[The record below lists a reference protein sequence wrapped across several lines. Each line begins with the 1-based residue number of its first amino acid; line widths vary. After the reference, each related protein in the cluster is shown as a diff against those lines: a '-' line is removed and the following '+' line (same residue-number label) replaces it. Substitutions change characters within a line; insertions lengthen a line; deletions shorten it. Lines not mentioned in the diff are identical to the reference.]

1 MNMNYLLKYSSTLLR
16 TAFLFGALTFAG
28 LQTEAQ
34 VWKSLITNGNLEGT
48 NVENFFSKESGIYT
62 GADHH
67 SDIFPGVG
75 VNNSRGIVVDGSN
88 NGNNQLTHDDWDT
101 QFFIRANSSLPAGTR
116 IHVVFQYKANRD
128 ASCQMQW
135 HEGPGDY
142 LDWRCNLHNTNGNN
156 YDNNLQFTNEWK
168 QLEYTGVIPDY
179 ADGCQTI
186 ALNLSV
192 TRQST
197 IFYFDNIVFEY
208 DMSGDGIPVNHNVTH
223 KESYLKQYA
232 VDFQNQGYD
241 LDKQGLAS
249 GAQSDWWN
257 YDNATQRVN
266 HFEITHFVKR
276 GESVRYLLPTAEN
289 TNDHT
294 MYQRWYNYDN
304 ETDLASILDH
314 VTLIGRDNANVP
326 FYLYNNGLVTGER
339 VYWDD
344 QPQSPYAYTHF
355 TFTNTDGENLT
366 VAADVSRYSDM
377 TYQYPNAPLTGDLEE
392 PSLTMRYLYYMNDA
406 KVMAARLTSFPEL
419 SDETEKAKDENWL
432 ESKVFHFPSKRLPYE
447 NDKRKGYQGEFI
459 GLRHIFS
466 DYWVFANGDPNSND
480 DNNLVSAVIN
490 NTSGRIEVVIDDNGT
505 GIRKGGYHPD
515 IDRDTPGNANV
526 NENGYTG
533 YYLDDFMH
541 PWNNPVRLSYAD
553 SRFLVFR
560 YPDNGIATNE
570 RITNPVT
577 NTVEIKPAYIRVYFN
592 NNGTRYQLAQYT
604 IIFDENSETLP
615 WKSVNGSDKV
625 QGSDR
630 DPNKLR
636 EKAGKPIAKI
646 SFDYPQNSTYH
657 FPEGYTN
664 HGQNEHTGE
673 NYGYDRG
680 QPYLWPDPAHGD
692 FHGIIPESSPVPLVF
707 EKCNY
712 AFDGENALFGAY
724 AMLTNMNTQWGNKK
738 TAVPSNDAT
747 YGYNLAPDQRYQS
760 GFLYIDASQ
769 LPGDICSIPFE
780 GDFCAGEQLMFSGW
794 ISGANEVGGVRSP
807 GGITITLKGEHMVN
821 GQMVTET
828 IYRFCPGMCYELDNG
843 SGDNWGSNGNRVM
856 WQQFYFDFTVP
867 AKYDRHWI
875 EVNNNC
881 VSSQGGDFMLD
892 NIEVY
897 AIAPEIIADI
907 NTPICID
914 KDGHVDMRLLKLM
927 VNFNKEKSTSN
938 VNEGA
943 TADLGFV
950 FLKKDI
956 FLTTFKEKLS
966 AMSPAQLHDIGVD
979 VTKLATMFGLDSF
992 SWDAISLDDLA
1003 YAIEEGLFDG
1013 ISGDHPHQSYIDAFN
1028 AALLRGEDD
1037 NGNPLKTIWYSQNK
1051 NQNMGSGVMYFQW
1064 NSTFNSMEP
1073 YSFAKAV
1080 NKTHPTYRYTDDD
1093 GDNWIVMN
1101 GNYAKLPWEAN
1112 VDYYIIPSNV
1122 PYASIQSFD
1131 NVYGAFNLCSP
1142 CTKASVFRLD
1152 PPYEILGLES
1162 SDVTNDV
1169 EVCEGTIPTVV
1180 TDLIG
1185 YDLEGNRVP
1194 MQDLNFDWWLGDPQ
1208 GTPALVATLDNFIEQ
1223 EKSGN
1228 KLNKSLSYF
1237 RFYYPE
1243 ATDLDGVYPHEAK
1256 DGKPALTQDMID
1268 YLQEEVDA
1276 GRLVLHQSSV
1286 SISALK
1292 TAENDPYVYLVACPI
1307 HDGNFDAALNRV
1319 NDPEN
1324 PENNHEF
1331 VSYFCDEAQGLR
1343 IKIGNKAPTLMTGF
1357 VPNENGFDTYDY
1369 SGAGKSVLSIRLA
1382 KKEQFE
1388 TVKHGEPDAPTI
1400 DTPASTSAET
1410 THFLWLPIRDAM
1422 VQTAGSDRV
1431 IQKAED
1437 ENIYLASTNDP
1448 VWDKTISKSIKKGL
1462 LPIVGKIVQLTA
1474 IDTNK
1479 NSSLKENDENRLCVY
1494 FTNNFEVRE
1503 GYSYTLSL
1511 PFQESPSENTCNGNI
1526 LINLKIVPDYEVWTG
1541 GAGNTDWNND
1551 ENWRRADGNLKKSTE
1566 EPKNGAKQSNNELY
1580 RTDDLPDTSPLK
1592 DYVTNYTNYRTAKD
1606 RLFRK
1611 GFAPLYCTHV
1621 LIKGN
1626 EWGDAPVL
1634 YDALDSQSE
1643 KTQLAAS
1650 PFPNLR
1656 DKDGWDGTAEAAE
1669 PTKATATPILRYD
1682 MQARLYDIWSDTYG
1696 DVPNKGRSGDLIAEM
1711 YQVNSCDEIAFQPTA
1726 ELLNAH
1732 LLNYNNAWVEYQIN
1746 NKRWYLLGSP
1756 LQGTISGE
1764 WYAPTGTAQQK
1775 TTYYEPVKFNDKRT
1789 VTDDSGTNKQA
1800 LYDRYSPAIYQRS
1813 WDKAKAVLYEVGAEY
1828 STEDNP
1834 DDLALVNGAMP
1845 GDPLQGQWAS
1855 NWNTQ
1860 GADDYLDRLGYRPL
1874 GDKKANV
1881 AIKGVW
1887 SNTYNDATVD
1897 YTKGGFSVMV
1907 MNHLKDNDQSEGK
1920 SIIRLPKEDTMY
1932 DYYKF
1937 KETGAANGGTDTY
1950 LSDTQ
1955 ENDYD
1960 DVQTNLHRALN
1971 RGRLK
1976 TDQLLPL
1983 IGDGLQTYQKI
1994 QRTETT
2000 ASRYGDKRT
2009 YTRVPTR
2016 VGSNALP
2023 MTLKPFTEN
2032 VSAGISNL
2040 GYYLVENPFITG
2052 LDMKKFFAENTGL
2065 EKKYWILTPNGQQ
2078 LVQYVAD
2085 GSWVSPAD
2093 NDDFAPEEAKLAPG
2107 QGFFVQATTAGEATE
2122 ITFTADMQAQTR
2134 YGEPDAGDS
2143 IEVVV
2148 GTKQKME
2155 LIPALDEEG
2164 NPLLDEQN
2172 QPIMVEVPEVDSQGN
2187 YVLEEIIDTVIVYK
2201 FKQKKGAGN
2210 VFPLKSRTRGGASK
2224 MLPGLVIS
2232 AQREGLRSSALVM
2245 KRSYASDDFMPEEDT
2260 ELFTTDD
2267 LKNVP
2272 TVYTLCG
2279 RLATTIN
2286 SIRDFRSLPLGVESA
2301 SDAPCVLT
2309 FQGVETLGD
2318 SVAFYD
2324 AVEQKLTPL
2333 ESGMQFSVSG
2343 QTQNRYYLVRT
2354 LNLLEAKEETHLQ
2367 IFAEGL
2373 MAKVIASTEE
2383 PITSVSCYDASG
2395 RLVYTAKPDAREHS
2409 FKLPDNGVYIIEAQ
2423 TDNDR
2428 KTKKVMV
2435 K

>member
-1 MNMNYLLKYSSTLLR
+1 M
-16 TAFLFGALTFAG
+16 
-28 LQTEAQ
+28 
-34 VWKSLITNGNLEGT
+34 
-48 NVENFFSKESGIYT
+48 
-62 GADHH
+62 
-67 SDIFPGVG
+67 
-75 VNNSRGIVVDGSN
+75 
-88 NGNNQLTHDDWDT
+88 
-101 QFFIRANSSLPAGTR
+101 
-116 IHVVFQYKANRD
+116 
-128 ASCQMQW
+128 
-135 HEGPGDY
+135 
-142 LDWRCNLHNTNGNN
+142 
-156 YDNNLQFTNEWK
+156 
-168 QLEYTGVIPDY
+168 
-179 ADGCQTI
+179 
-186 ALNLSV
+186 
-192 TRQST
+192 
-197 IFYFDNIVFEY
+197 
-208 DMSGDGIPVNHNVTH
+208 
-223 KESYLKQYA
+223 
-232 VDFQNQGYD
+232 
-241 LDKQGLAS
+241 
-249 GAQSDWWN
+249 
-257 YDNATQRVN
+257 
-266 HFEITHFVKR
+266 
-276 GESVRYLLPTAEN
+276 LPTAQN

-294 MYQRWYNYDN
+294 MFQRWYNYDN
-304 ETDLASILDH
+304 ETDVQSILNH
-314 VTLIGRDNANVP
+314 VTLIGNGNGDNSEVP
-326 FYLYNNGLVTGER
+326 FYRYNNGLVTGDR
-339 VYWDD
+339 VYWGENR
-344 QPQSPYAYTHF
+344 SSLYEGNGYTPYAYTSF
-355 TFTNTDGENLT
+355 RYTNTDGSNLT

-377 TYQYPNAPLTGDLEE
+377 TYEYPNAPLTGDLEE

-406 KVMAARLTSFPEL
+406 KVMAAKLTSFPEL
-419 SDETEKAKDENWL
+419 TDPTEKAKDVNWM
-432 ESKVFHFPSKRLPYE
+432 ESKVFHYPSKCLAYE
-447 NDKRKGYQGEFI
+447 SDKRKGYQGEFI

-480 DNNLVSAVIN
+480 DNNLVSAVID

-505 GIRKGGYHPD
+505 GIRKGGYHPN
-515 IDRDTPGNANV
+515 IDRNTLGDADV
-526 NENGYTG
+526 DEDLYTG
-533 YYLDDFMH
+533 FYLHDFMH
-541 PWNNPVRLSYAD
+541 PWNNPVVLSYAD

-560 YPDNGIATNE
+560 YPDGGEARSTGENN
-570 RITNPVT
+570 
-577 NTVEIKPAYIRVYFN
+577 PAYIRVYFN

-604 IIFDENSETLP
+604 IIFDEDSETLP
-615 WKSVNGSDKV
+615 WSEV
-625 QGSDR
+625 QGTDR

-646 SFDYPQNSTYH
+646 SFDYPENSTYH
-657 FPEGYTN
+657 FPKGYTN
-664 HGQNEHTGE
+664 HGQNTHDGE
-673 NYGYDRG
+673 DYGYQGNPVND
-680 QPYLWPDPAHGD
+680 PYYVSPDYNSDDPDSHPDPNHPNFQGT
-692 FHGIIPESSPVPLVF
+692 IPDSSPIPLVF
-707 EKCNY
+707 KKCNY

-724 AMLTNMNTQWGNKK
+724 AMLTNMSTRWGNQK
-738 TAVPSNDAT
+738 TCVPSNDLI
-747 YGYNLAPDQRYQS
+747 YGYNLAPDRNYQS
-760 GFLYIDASQ
+760 GFLYIDASE

-780 GDFCAGEQLMFSGW
+780 GDFCAGEHLMFSGW

-807 GGITITLKGEHMVN
+807 GGITITLKGEHMVD
-821 GQMVTET
+821 GKMVTET
-828 IYRFCPGMCYELDNG
+828 IYRFCPSMCYELDNG
-843 SGDNWGSNGNRVM
+843 SGGNWGDEGDHVM
-856 WQQFYFDFTVP
+856 WQQFYFDFEV
-867 AKYDRHWI
+867 KEKFDRHWV

-907 NTPICID
+907 NTPICVD
-914 KDGHVDMRLLKLM
+914 KDGYVDMRLLKLM
-927 VNFNKEKSTSN
+927 VNYNKEMSSS
-938 VNEGA
+938 GA
-943 TADLGFV
+943 NAESDATHEIGFV
-950 FLKKDI
+950 FLNKDI
-956 FLTTFKEKLS
+956 FLTKFKEKLMGLNS
-966 AMSPAQLHDIGVD
+966 TQLNNLVD
-979 VTKLATMFGLDSF
+979 VSDLATMFGLDSF

-1003 YAIEEGLFDG
+1003 YAIEEGLFNG
-1013 ISGDHPHQSYIDAFN
+1013 IAGASTHPSYVDAFET
-1028 AALLRGEDD
+1028 ALLRGDD
-1037 NGNPLKTIWYSQNK
+1037 NNGVPLETIWKSQNK
-1051 NQNMGSGVMYFQW
+1051 DDNLGSGVMYFQW
-1064 NSTFNSMEP
+1064 TSNFNSMP
-1073 YSFAKAV
+1073 TYSFAKAV
-1080 NKTHPTYRYTDDD
+1080 NKTAPTYGYTDED
-1093 GDNWIVMN
+1093 GIKWIVMN

-1112 VDYYIIPSNV
+1112 VDYYIIPTNEPST
-1122 PYASIQSFD
+1122 SIRTFSD
-1131 NVYGAFNLCSP
+1131 VYGVFNLCSP
-1142 CTKASVFRLD
+1142 CSKASVFRLD

-1208 GTPALVATLDNFIEQ
+1208 GTPALVATLDNFIAQ

-1256 DGKPALTQDMID
+1256 DEKPALTQEMID

-1286 SISALK
+1286 SVSALK

-1388 TVKHGEPDAPTI
+1388 TVKHGEPDATTI

-1474 IDTNK
+1474 IDTKSGLN
-1479 NSSLKENDENRLCVY
+1479 ENDNNRLCVY
-1494 FTNNFEVRE
+1494 FTNNFDVRE

-1541 GAGNTDWNND
+1541 AAGNTDWNND
-1551 ENWRRADGNLKKSTE
+1551 ENWRRADGNLGKSIE
-1566 EPKNGAKQSNNELY
+1566 EPKNGAGKSSNELY

-1592 DYVTNYTNYRTAKD
+1592 DYVTNYANYRTAKD

-1621 LIKGN
+1621 LIKSN

-1634 YDALDSQSE
+1634 YDALAGKDA
-1643 KTQLAAS
+1643 LDAS

-1669 PTKATATPILRYD
+1669 PTKATSTPILRYD
-1682 MQARLYDIWSDTYG
+1682 MQARLYDIWKDTYG
-1696 DVPNKGRSGDLIAEM
+1696 ADPNKGRNGDLIAEM

-1775 TTYYEPVKFNDKRT
+1775 TTYYEPVKFNDMRT
-1789 VTDDSGTNKQA
+1789 VTDDSGTNEQA

-1860 GADDYLDRLGYRPL
+1860 GADNYLDRLGYRPL

-1907 MNHLKDNDQSEGK
+1907 MNHLKDNDQSNGK

-1937 KETGAANGGTDTY
+1937 EETGAANGGTDTY

-1960 DVQTNLHRALN
+1960 DVQTKLHRALN

-2016 VGSNALP
+2016 VGTNALP
-2023 MTLKPFTEN
+2023 MTLKPFSEN

-2148 GTKQKME
+2148 GTKQKMK
-2155 LIPALDEEG
+2155 LIPALDEDG
-2164 NPLLDEQN
+2164 ITPLLDEN
-2172 QPIMVEVPEVDSQGN
+2172 GDTIKVEVPEVDSQGN
-2187 YVLEEIIDTVIVYK
+2187 YVLEDITDTVIVYK

-2210 VFPLKSRTRGGASK
+2210 VFPLKSRTRGGSTK
-2224 MLPGLVIS
+2224 ILPGMVIS

-2245 KRSYASDDFMPEEDT
+2245 KRSYASDDFIPEEDT

-2267 LKNVP
+2267 QKQVP
-2272 TVYTLCG
+2272 NVYTLCG
-2279 RLATTIN
+2279 RLATAINTIH
-2286 SIRDFRSLPLGVESA
+2286 DFSSLPLGVESA